1 MSFQHYKKTVLT
13 RQDKSNKGSIDEP
26 IKELIDTINRKP
38 DYCTTSSC
46 SGRIVVFPE
55 RTNEKKNEMK
65 FTFVSH
71 NKVSVEQITAVIK
84 KHTNTTLWF
93 RYEPAILH
101 VACSSLEAAEKL
113 LYVARQVFKH
123 SGILSLGKHPVLEIR
138 GSEFIEALVQIEKKT
153 MPETVEHLC
162 KSANNKLQR
171 THEQIEKLKIKSN

>member
-1 MSFQHYKKTVLT
+1 MSFQKYKISILN
-13 RQDKSNKGSIDEP
+13 RPDKSNKGSIDEP
-26 IKELIDTINRKP
+26 IKALIDTINKKT

-46 SGRIVVFPE
+46 SGRIVVFSE
-55 RTNEKKNEMK
+55 RSTVKKDEMK
-65 FTFVSH
+65 FAFVSH
-71 NKVSVEQITAVIK
+71 DKVSVEQITAAIEK
-84 KHTNTTLWF
+84 YPNMTLWLRF
-93 RYEPAILH
+93 EPAILH

-153 MPETVEHLC
+153 MQETVNHLC
-162 KSANNKLQR
+162 IAANNKLQR